1 MKNLDIF
8 AKKFYPFFDFKK
20 CWFPG
25 NFQHNNLNRLEQT
38 MRRCLPKGLKTTSQ
52 RGFAL
57 APEAVSFEE
66 QPMDTP
72 DFKRKLSA
80 IFSADAVG
88 YSRLMRQD
96 EPATVQT
103 LTAYREMISTLIKQH
118 HGRVVDSPGDNVL
131 AEFASVV
138 DAVQSAVAIQR
149 ELRLRNAQ
157 LASDRRMEF
166 RIGINLGDVIAD
178 GDRIYG
184 DGVNI
189 AARLEGIAEPGG
201 ICISRTAYDQIEDK
215 LPFGYEYLGQKEV
228 KNIPKPVHAYKVLLE
243 PDDAKPS
250 FEEPASDTKAQ
261 PQQERAVPDVELEDR
276 LGQRNKEAFKRHL
289 RTYVGVIGFLF
300 IVNLLTGGSYWFYW
314 PALAWGL
321 GLFLHWSHGHARHRP
336 RRRPFSD
343 IPIRRES
350 KWDKRLKYLRIQ
362 VDPKG
367 DEDGQQGRVN
377 IRIPLNLLRA
387 GAKLTSVLPGHA
399 REKINEALR
408 GKGLEFDIASLEG
421 EKLEDL
427 LRSLSDMDIEVVE
440 KNKTVRIYIE

>member
-1 MKNLDIF
+1 MNTQ
-8 AKKFYPFFDFKK
+8 DF
-20 CWFPG
+20 
-25 NFQHNNLNRLEQT
+25 R
-38 MRRCLPKGLKTTSQ
+38 
-52 RGFAL
+52 
-57 APEAVSFEE
+57 
-66 QPMDTP
+66 
-72 DFKRKLSA
+72 RKLTT

-103 LTAYREMISTLIKQH
+103 LTAYREMMSALIKQH

-138 DAVQSAVAIQR
+138 DAVQSAVAIQK

-157 LASDRRMEF
+157 LTVDRRMEF
-166 RIGINLGDVIAD
+166 RIGINLGDVIAE

-243 PDDAKPS
+243 PGGEKYSFKESATDANGQPLKEHHVS
-250 FEEPASDTKAQ
+250 SAEPEDT
-261 PQQERAVPDVELEDR
+261 
-276 LGQRNKEAFKRHL
+276 LGQRGKEAFKRHL
-289 RTYVGVIGFLF
+289 RTYVGVIAFLF
-300 IVNLLTGGSYWFYW
+300 VIDVVTGGGYWFYW
-314 PALAWGL
+314 PALGW
-321 GLFLHWSHGHARHRP
+321 GLFLFLRWSRGYARP
-336 RRRPFSD
+336 RRPRRSSSG
-343 IPIRRES
+343 ISLRRES
-350 KWDKRLKYLRIQ
+350 RETSGLKYLR
-362 VDPKG
+362 VKVEPKG
-367 DEDGQQGRVN
+367 DENGNQGRVN

-387 GAKLTSVLPGHA
+387 GAKLTGVLPEHA
-399 REKINEALR
+399 REKINAALR
-408 GKGLEFDIASLEG
+408 EKGLEIDVASLEG
-421 EKLEDL
+421 EKLEEL

-440 KNKTVRIYIE
+440 KNRTVRIYIE

>member
-1 MKNLDIF
+1 MNTQ
-8 AKKFYPFFDFKK
+8 
-20 CWFPG
+20 
-25 NFQHNNLNRLEQT
+25 NFR
-38 MRRCLPKGLKTTSQ
+38 
-52 RGFAL
+52 
-57 APEAVSFEE
+57 
-66 QPMDTP
+66 
-72 DFKRKLSA
+72 RKLTA

-103 LTAYREMISTLIKQH
+103 LTAYREVISTLIKQH

-138 DAVQSAVAIQR
+138 DAVQSSVAIQK

-157 LASDRRMEF
+157 LAVDRRMEF
-166 RIGINLGDVIAD
+166 RIGINLGDVIAE

-243 PDDAKPS
+243 PGGEKYSFKESAIDANGQPLKEDNVS
-250 FEEPASDTKAQ
+250 SAEPEDT
-261 PQQERAVPDVELEDR
+261 LE
-276 LGQRNKEAFKRHL
+276 QRDKEAFKRHL
-289 RTYVGVIGFLF
+289 RTYVGVIAFLF
-300 IVNLLTGGSYWFYW
+300 VIDVVTGGGYWFYW
-314 PALAWGL
+314 PALGW
-321 GLFLHWSHGHARHRP
+321 GLFLFLRWSRGYARP
-336 RRRPFSD
+336 RRPRRSSSG
-343 IPIRRES
+343 IPLRRES
-350 KWDKRLKYLRIQ
+350 RETSGLKYLRVQ
-362 VDPKG
+362 VEPKG
-367 DEDGQQGRVN
+367 DENGNQGRVN

-387 GAKLTSVLPGHA
+387 GAKLTGVLPEHA
-399 REKINEALR
+399 REKINAALR
-408 GKGLEFDIASLEG
+408 EKGLEIDVASLEG
-421 EKLEDL
+421 EKLEEL